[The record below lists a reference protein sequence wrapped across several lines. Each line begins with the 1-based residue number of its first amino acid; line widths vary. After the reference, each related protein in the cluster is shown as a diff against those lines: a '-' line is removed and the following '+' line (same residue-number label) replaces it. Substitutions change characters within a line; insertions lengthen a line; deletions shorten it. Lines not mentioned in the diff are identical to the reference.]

1 VFKELNRQRGFT
13 FIELTIAMALFSM
26 VLISL
31 TAGIIQL
38 YKIYQAGLGVR
49 STQQVARTISD
60 DITRTGREA
69 AGFEVSA
76 VTPTQPVA
84 TNGGVIVNSPQR
96 TMCYFNSSFR
106 RRATIYYTEVA
117 GPNQFNFFRATITNP
132 TPLPPNTCDRARIVA
147 GSPQRLNSI
156 DTSVLRFDATV
167 DPTLPTRML
176 NFEIV
181 VGATSAIQAA
191 DLERRGANE
200 IQCFTQVGSQFCSI
214 TRYNGGS
221 ALRLFQ

>member
-1 VFKELNRQRGFT
+1 MFKKLSSQRGFT

-49 STQQVARTISD
+49 NTQQVARVISD
-60 DITRTGREA
+60 DITRVGREA

-76 VTPTQPVA
+76 LAPTQPVA
-84 TNGGVIVNSPQR
+84 TNGGLIVNSPQR
-96 TMCYFNSSFR
+96 TVCYFNSSFR

-132 TPLPPNTCDRARIVA
+132 SPLPANTCDRARIVP
-147 GSPQRLNSI
+147 GSPQRLNST
-156 DTSVLRFDATV
+156 DTSVLRFEAAADAA
-167 DPTLPTRML
+167 LPGRML

-181 VGATSAIQAA
+181 VGATSAILPG

-214 TRYNGGS
+214 TRLNGGS